1 MTKPLTNSS
10 TNSSTK
16 LLTVLPIPAF
26 ENNYLWLIHDGTH
39 AVVIDPGDAAPVL
52 AALMANKLVLRA
64 ILLTH
69 RHADHIGGVADLLQ
83 CFKVPVFGPRYE
95 AIKYIDYRLMEGD
108 TVRIPELCLD
118 FFVLDVPGHT
128 PEHIAYF
135 APAQRF
141 LFCGDALFAGGCGY
155 LFPDFAVEM
164 AASLNK
170 LATLPDET
178 LVYCAHEYT
187 LANLQFAHLVE
198 PENTRL
204 NMRIQEEKNKRIQGQ
219 PTIPSTIGLEKATNP
234 FLRHAETAI
243 MHRLKEIGRLD
254 ILESDPV
261 ASFVALREWKNT
273 YR

>member
-1 MTKPLTNSS
+1 MTKSL
-10 TNSSTK
+10 TK

-26 ENNYLWLIHDGTH
+26 ENNYLWLIHDGIH
-39 AVVIDPGDAAPVL
+39 AVVVDPGDAAPVL
-52 AALMANKLVLRA
+52 AVLMANKLVLRA

-69 RHADHIGGVADLLQ
+69 RHADHIGGVVDLLQ
-83 CFKVPVFGPRYE
+83 RFRVPVFGPYYE
-95 AIKYIDYRLMEGD
+95 AITCINYRLMEGD
-108 TVRIPELCLD
+108 KVNIPELSLS
-118 FFVLDVPGHT
+118 FSVLDVPGHT

-135 APAQRF
+135 SPEQRW

-155 LFPDFAVEM
+155 LFPGFSVEM
-164 AASLNK
+164 TNSLNK
-170 LATLPDET
+170 LAALPDET

-187 LANLQFAHLVE
+187 LNNLQFAHLVE

-204 NMRIQEEKNKRIQGQ
+204 DIRIQEEKNKRIQGQ

-234 FLRHAETAI
+234 FLRHAKATI